1 MMPSVKRAP
10 GTLAKAPSP
19 RRGIFRHRLATR
31 LWHWL
36 NALAIFIMIGSGFM
50 ISNAHPHL
58 YWGKYG
64 ANFDHA
70 WFNPPHF
77 PGWIT
82 IPSTYNLAFGRRWHL
97 LFALVL
103 AFNLLIF
110 MVVSLANR
118 HFARDYRF
126 RKSELGRRHLW
137 ADIRNHL
144 ALRFR
149 DPEHPAEYN
158 TLQKIAYVVAI
169 FVLIPLMILTGL
181 TLSPAMDAAW
191 PWLLDLFGG
200 RASARSIHFIT
211 CWLIIGFIFIHFAL
225 VLLAGPIEEIG
236 SMITGRI
243 HPPGI
248 EE

>member
-1 MMPSVKRAP
+1 
-10 GTLAKAPSP
+10 
-19 RRGIFRHRLATR
+19 
-31 LWHWL
+31 
-36 NALAIFIMIGSGFM
+36 M

-64 ANFDHA
+64 ANFDHP

-97 LFALVL
+97 LFALIL
-103 AFNLLIF
+103 AFNLLFF
-110 MVVSLANR
+110 MIGSLINR

-126 RKSELGRRHLW
+126 RRSELGLRHLW
-137 ADIRNHL
+137 LDIRNHL

-149 DPEHPAEYN
+149 DPDRPAEYN
-158 TLQKIAYVVAI
+158 TLQKIAYVVAV
-169 FVLIPLMILTGL
+169 FGLVPLMILTGL

-200 RASARSIHFIT
+200 RASARSIHFII
-211 CWLIIGFIFIHFAL
+211 CWLVVAFIVVHLLL
-225 VLLAGPIEEIG
+225 VLVAGPIEEIS
-236 SMITGRI
+236 SMITGWLR
-243 HPPGI
+243 I
-248 EE
+248 EEIEE

>member
-1 MMPSVKRAP
+1 MASVEPASENTAEAP
-10 GTLAKAPSP
+10 PPEG
-19 RRGIFRHRLATR
+19 GILRHRLATR

-36 NALAIFIMIGSGFM
+36 NALAVFIMIGSGLM

-58 YWGKYG
+58 YWGQYG
-64 ANFDHA
+64 ANFDHV

-77 PGWIT
+77 PGWMT

-97 LFALVL
+97 LFALIL

-110 MVVSLANR
+110 MIVSLANR
-118 HFARDYRF
+118 HFARAYRF
-126 RKSELGRRHLW
+126 RSSELGPRHLW
-137 ADIRNHL
+137 ADIRDHL

-149 DPEHPAEYN
+149 DPERPAEYN

-200 RASARSIHFIT
+200 RASARSIHFLT
-211 CWLIIGFIFIHFAL
+211 CWAIIGFIFIHLAL
-225 VLLAGPIEEIG
+225 VLLAGPAEEIG
-236 SMITGRI
+236 AMITGRI
-243 HPPGI
+243 RPSEGG
-248 EE
+248 E